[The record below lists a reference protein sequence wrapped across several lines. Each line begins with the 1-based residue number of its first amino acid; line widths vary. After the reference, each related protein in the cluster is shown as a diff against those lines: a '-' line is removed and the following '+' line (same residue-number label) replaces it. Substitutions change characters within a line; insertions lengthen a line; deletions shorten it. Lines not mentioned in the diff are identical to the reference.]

1 MLNGV
6 IKKINSD
13 PNMSAD
19 IYVKNIIKYRA
30 QYEGCL
36 GEKMVVNQCDLYSDD
51 IVEQLCAS
59 TKKYSGLIYAAGVS
73 DLTLVRHMTRKKLLD
88 VYEINFIKPLL
99 IAKTLIA
106 RSSLTVGANIIF
118 LSSVSGIDNVAP
130 GISSYSTS
138 KAALNNLVK
147 VLALENIKNKIKFN
161 TVCPGIVRTDFVKSI
176 VDLTGQRDEP
186 LLSRYPHGFGMPDD
200 ISPIIWHLLT
210 ENTWINGQN
219 ITIDGGFSIT

>member
-1 MLNGV
+1 MIKGV
-6 IKKINSD
+6 VNKINGD

-19 IYVKNIIKYRA
+19 IFVRNITKYRG
-30 QYEGCL
+30 QYQGGLE
-36 GEKMVVNQCDLYSDD
+36 EKMVIHQCDLCSEE
-51 IVEQLCAS
+51 IIEHLCIS
-59 TKKYSGLIYAAGVS
+59 NEKYSGFIYAAGVS
-73 DLTLVRHMTRKKLLD
+73 DLTLVKHMTRKRLLD

-99 IAKTLIA
+99 ITKTLIA
-106 RSSLTVGANIIF
+106 KSSLKFGANIIF

-147 VLALENIKNKIKFN
+147 VLALENIKNKIKIN
-161 TVCPGIVRTDFVKSI
+161 TVCPGIVKTEFVKS
-176 VDLTGQRDEP
+176 VVALTEQRGDP